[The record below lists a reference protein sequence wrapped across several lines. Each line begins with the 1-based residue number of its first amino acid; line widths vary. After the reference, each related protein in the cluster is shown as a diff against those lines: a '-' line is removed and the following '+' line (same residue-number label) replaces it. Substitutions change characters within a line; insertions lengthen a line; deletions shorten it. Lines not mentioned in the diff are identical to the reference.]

1 MNTYKN
7 KPFLRR
13 NFGLAVLL
21 GLMLVFIV
29 AACGNTAVT
38 PGKGDLIEP
47 PKAGTAKDGQAP
59 NTQTPP
65 AASSQAKATVYPLKV
80 KDATGKEFTFDQAP
94 SRIVSI
100 SPSETEALFALELG
114 DRIVGVSDFC
124 DFPLEALKKPKMG
137 SIVKPNEE
145 SLLAANAD
153 LVVTGVSMKTPAVEK
168 LRSLKVNVFK
178 VEPKTIDDV
187 LANLLLLGQIFNK
200 QEQAEKVVA
209 EMKADRQKVT
219 DAVKGLLPEQKKRV
233 LLEFSPGWTVGKG
246 EFMDELITLAGGINI
261 YGDSTS
267 YSQLNEEKVIAAN
280 PQVILYPTNLI
291 DEKSKKTLDQIIK
304 ERSGWG
310 TIDAV
315 KNNRVVGVNNDWI
328 SRTGPRMTKGLVEM
342 AKGIYPELVK

>member
-1 MNTYKN
+1 M
-7 KPFLRR
+7 
-13 NFGLAVLL
+13 LL
-21 GLMLVFIV
+21 V
-29 AACGNTAVT
+29 AGCGNAAVA
-38 PGKGDLIEP
+38 PSKGELVDP
-47 PKAGTAKDGQAP
+47 PKAGGAKEGQSANGQTNGQTSSVAAP
-59 NTQTPP
+59 QATP
-65 AASSQAKATVYPLKV
+65 QAKATVYPLKV
-80 KDATGKEFTFDQAP
+80 KDATGKEFIFDKAP
-94 SRIVSI
+94 SRIISV
-100 SPSETEALFALELG
+100 SPSETEMLFALELG

-124 DFPLEALKKPKMG
+124 DYPAEALKKPKMG

-153 LVVTGVSMKTPAVEK
+153 VVVAGISMKTPAVEQ

-187 LANLLLLGQIFNK
+187 LASLLMFGQIFDK

-209 EMKADRQKVT
+209 EMKADRQKVA

-233 LLEFSPGWTVGKG
+233 LLEFSPGWSVGKG
-246 EFMDELITLAGGINI
+246 EFMDELITSAGGINI

-267 YSQLNEEKVIAAN
+267 YSQLNEEMVIAAN
-280 PQVILYPTNLI
+280 PQVIIYPNNLI
-291 DEKSKKTLDQIIK
+291 DDKSKKTIDQIIK

-310 TIDAV
+310 AIDAV

-328 SRTGPRMTKGLVEM
+328 SRPGPRMTKGLVDI